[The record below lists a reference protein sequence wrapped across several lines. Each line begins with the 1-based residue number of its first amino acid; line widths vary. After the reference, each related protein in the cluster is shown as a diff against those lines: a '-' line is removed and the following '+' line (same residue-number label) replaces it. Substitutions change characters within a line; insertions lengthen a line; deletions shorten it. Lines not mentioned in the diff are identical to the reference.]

1 MLVLVL
7 LHLVILLSISA
18 SIGSVSSSTPQS
30 QLSDAKAAAVKSLNL
45 MHQRWEFGSP
55 RLQFLLIAANMGKE
69 AWDIIKYKVSMKFVS
84 SLLNKQKQET
94 QFLMIFGG
102 SSVTAGHDNYY
113 NQSLPFVCERRL
125 KAVFD
130 FLRIPLLVHN
140 IAHGQNQCRPSNLCY
155 NAMGGDNADWL
166 GWEQSF
172 NCGRDRGIFE
182 FMTRLA
188 YWNKAL
194 LYFSASGGFA
204 PGHCPKSN
212 DTIPWISEEWLP
224 ENEPMFQPN
233 YRPISYQ
240 PYAPNHTHVLAFR
253 DLLHSFYEE
262 NNAAARFVDGLG
274 AYRGRDCPSLPL
286 LSSLRPSH
294 TYTHTLSYDLSHAHT
309 LYLSHTLIHLPR
321 TLSHTTLSLLT
332 AR

>member
-1 MLVLVL
+1 MLVPL
-7 LHLVILLSISA
+7 LRPLLLLLSMTAAIET
-18 SIGSVSSSTPQS
+18 VSSPSTLQS
-30 QLSDAKAAAVKSLNL
+30 QLSSAKAQLIRSKAAAVKSLNL

-69 AWDIIKYKVSMKFVS
+69 AWDIIKYKVAKKFVGN
-84 SLLNKQKQET
+84 LLNKQKQET

-102 SSVTAGHDNYY
+102 SSVAAGHDNYY
-113 NQSLPFVCERRL
+113 NQSFPFVCERRM
-125 KAVFD
+125 KTVFD
-130 FLRIPLLVHN
+130 FLQIPLLVHN

-182 FMTRLA
+182 LMTRLA

-212 DTIPWISEEWLP
+212 DTIPWISEEWSP
-224 ENEPMFQPN
+224 EAEPMFQPN
-233 YRPISYQ
+233 YRPNTYR
-240 PYAPNHTHVLAFR
+240 PYAPNHTQVLAFR
-253 DLLHSFYEE
+253 DLLHAFYEE

-274 AYRGRDCPSLPL
+274 AYRGRTSPIPTPPFSYTLIILPFLSIPCPPPPH
-286 LSSLRPSH
+286 LSSH
-294 TYTHTLSYDLSHAHT
+294 QHTLN
-309 LYLSHTLIHLPR
+309 LPPF
-321 TLSHTTLSLLT
+321 LP
-332 AR
+332 

>member
-1 MLVLVL
+1 MLVPVL
-7 LHLVILLSISA
+7 LPLLIILSISA
-18 SIGSVSSSTPQS
+18 AIGTVGTTTPQM
-30 QLSDAKAAAVKSLNL
+30 QLSSAKEAAIKSLNL

-55 RLQFLLIAANMGKE
+55 RLQFLLIAANMGKD
-69 AWDIIKYKVSMKFVS
+69 AWDIIKYKVAKKFVH
-84 SLLNKQKQET
+84 SLLHKQT

-102 SSVTAGHDNYY
+102 SSVAAGHDNYY
-113 NQSLPFVCERRL
+113 NQSFPFVCERRL

-130 FLRIPLLVHN
+130 FLRIPLLVRN

-155 NAMGGDNADWL
+155 NAMGGDDADWL

-224 ENEPMFQPN
+224 ENEPLFQPN
-233 YRPISYQ
+233 YKPSIYR
-240 PYAPNHTHVLAFR
+240 PYAPNHTNVLAFR

-274 AYRGRDCPSLPL
+274 AYRGSASSSLSPSLTFIQ
-286 LSSLRPSH
+286 R
-294 TYTHTLSYDLSHAHT
+294 
-309 LYLSHTLIHLPR
+309 
-321 TLSHTTLSLLT
+321 
-332 AR
+332 